1 MMEPDKPSLRK
12 PFGVFLLMAYITAY
26 VVAAVIVAEPVMQL
40 PALAQAPIWL
50 LVGVAWV
57 LPLRPLLRWIELGRF
72 GR

>member
-1 MMEPDKPSLRK
+1 
-12 PFGVFLLMAYITAY
+12 
-26 VVAAVIVAEPVMQL
+26 VIVAEPVMQL